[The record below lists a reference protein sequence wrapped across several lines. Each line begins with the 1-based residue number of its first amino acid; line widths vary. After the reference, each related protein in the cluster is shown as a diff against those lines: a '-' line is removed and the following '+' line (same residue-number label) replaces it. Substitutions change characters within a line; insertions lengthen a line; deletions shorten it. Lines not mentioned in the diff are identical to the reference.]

1 MPILYGLFG
10 ILRGIVTLIFKCRYK
25 LSFEGKENIPRDG
38 GYVYASNHRSYFD
51 PVFITLPV
59 RTFMSYMAKEE
70 LFHKN
75 IFFTLL
81 IKMMGAFPVERGKG
95 DMGVIDAAIKKL
107 EKKRN
112 LVIFPEGTRSYTGKV
127 GRGKTGV
134 ALIAAKA
141 QRDVIPV
148 GIIFEGPKLKP
159 GAKVVVRFGKPI
171 KAAEL
176 AISDNPDPRELKAL
190 KLKIM
195 SAITE
200 LVEGNTAENNTVDD
214 SLKEVTENE

>member
-1 MPILYGLFG
+1 MPILYGLYG
-10 ILRGIVTLIFKCRYK
+10 ILRAIVTFIFKCRYK

-38 GYVYASNHRSYFD
+38 GYIYASNHRSYFD

-95 DMGVIDAAIKKL
+95 DMGVIDSSIKIL

-134 ALIAAKA
+134 ALIAARA

-159 GAKVVVRFGKPI
+159 GAKVVVKFGKPI
-171 KAAEL
+171 RASEL
-176 AISDNPDPRELKAL
+176 AISDNPEPRELKEL
-190 KLKIM
+190 KQKIM

-200 LVEGNTAENNTVDD
+200 LVEGENTA
-214 SLKEVTENE
+214 KEISGNE

>member
-1 MPILYGLFG
+1 MWFLYGLFG
-10 ILRGIVTLIFKCRYK
+10 ILRAIVTLIFKCRYK
-25 LSFEGKENIPRDG
+25 LTFEGKENIPHDG
-38 GYVYASNHRSYFD
+38 GYIYASNHRSYFD

-75 IFFTLL
+75 FFFTFL
-81 IKMMGAFPVERGKG
+81 IRMMGAFPVVRGKG
-95 DMGVIDAAIKKL
+95 DMSVIDDSIKRL
-107 EKKRN
+107 EKKHN
-112 LVIFPEGTRSYTGKV
+112 LVIFPEGTRSYDGKV

-148 GIIFEGPKLKP
+148 GIIFEGEKLKR

-171 KAAEL
+171 KAHEL
-176 AISDNPDPRELKAL
+176 AISDEPTPKELKELKA
-190 KLKIM
+190 KIM
-195 SAITE
+195 NAIIA
-200 LVEGNTAENNTVDD
+200 LVEGEKSEAVTSDD
-214 SLKEVTENE
+214 

>member
-1 MPILYGLFG
+1 MWFLYGLFG
-10 ILRGIVTLIFKCRYK
+10 ILRAIVTLIIKCKYK
-25 LSFEGKENIPRDG
+25 LTYEGRENIPHDG
-38 GYVYASNHRSYFD
+38 GYIYASNHRSYFD

-95 DMGVIDAAIKKL
+95 DMGVINASIKRL

-112 LVIFPEGTRSYTGKV
+112 LVIFPEGTRSFDGKV
-127 GRGKTGV
+127 GKGKTGV

-148 GIIFEGPKLKP
+148 GIIFDGPKLKK
-159 GAKVVVRFGKPI
+159 GANVTVRFGKPI
-171 KAAEL
+171 KAEQL
-176 AISDNPDPRELKAL
+176 KISDEPTPRELKQL
-190 KLKIM
+190 KLTIM

-200 LVEGNTAENNTVDD
+200 LVEGGKPEAV
-214 SLKEVTENE
+214 NEIE

>member
-10 ILRGIVTLIFKCRYK
+10 ILRAIVTLIFKCRYK
-25 LSFEGKENIPRDG
+25 LSFEGTENIPHDG

-95 DMGVIDAAIKKL
+95 DMGVIEASIKKL

-148 GIIFEGPKLKP
+148 GIVFEGPKLKP
-159 GAKVVVRFGKPI
+159 GAKVVVKFGKPI
-171 KAAEL
+171 KASEL
-176 AISDNPDPRELKAL
+176 AISETPDPRELKAL

-200 LVEGNTAENNTVDD
+200 LVEGTTSETVSSEN
-214 SLKEVTENE
+214 SAKEVSENE

>member
-1 MPILYGLFG
+1 MPILYGFYG
-10 ILRGIVTLIFKCRYK
+10 ILRAIVTFIFKCRYK

-38 GYVYASNHRSYFD
+38 GYIYASNHRSYFD

-95 DMGVIDAAIKKL
+95 DMGVIDSSIKIL

-134 ALIAAKA
+134 ALIAARA

-159 GAKVVVRFGKPI
+159 GAKVVVKFGKPI
-171 KAAEL
+171 RASEL
-176 AISDNPDPRELKAL
+176 AISDNPEPRELKEL
-190 KLKIM
+190 KQKIM
-195 SAITE
+195 SSITE
-200 LVEGNTAENNTVDD
+200 LVEGENTA
-214 SLKEVTENE
+214 KEISENE